1 MSKKV
6 QEIMIHFVISYH
18 KLVVKLIET
27 STQITM
33 LFTNCKS
40 RPDNSK
46 SHTVTKYLHKLYHMY
61 YTVVYSRETFDN

>member
-6 QEIMIHFVISYH
+6 QEIMIHLLF
-18 KLVVKLIET
+18 LTTVVKLIET
-27 STQITM
+27 STQTPI

-40 RPDNSK
+40 RSDNSK
-46 SHTVTKYLHKLYHMY
+46 SHRATKYLHKLYHMY